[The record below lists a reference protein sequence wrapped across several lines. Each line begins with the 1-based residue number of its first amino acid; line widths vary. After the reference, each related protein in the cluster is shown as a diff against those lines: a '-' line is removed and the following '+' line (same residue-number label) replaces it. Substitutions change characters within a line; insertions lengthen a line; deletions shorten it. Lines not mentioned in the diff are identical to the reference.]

1 MSKPG
6 IVIKFTARPDEAETF
21 ARILEDAREL
31 VEAEPGTT
39 PWMAVRAV
47 DDPNTFFVVDLH
59 ADRAALDGHV
69 NGPAGALVLG
79 EGGKHLAADPEITIV
94 GLLAGKDVE
103 ATALA

>member
-1 MSKPG
+1 MGKPG
-6 IVIKFTARPDEAETF
+6 IVIKFTARPEEAEAF
-21 ARILEDAREL
+21 AAILEEAAGL
-31 VEAEPGTT
+31 VEADPGTT

-79 EGGKHLAADPEITIV
+79 EGGKLLSAEPEITIV
-94 GLLAGKDVE
+94 GLLAGKDLEVG
-103 ATALA
+103 AIA

>member
-1 MSKPG
+1 MGKPG
-6 IVIKFTARPDEAETF
+6 IVIKFTARPEEAEAF
-21 ARILEDAREL
+21 AGVLEDARAL

-79 EGGKHLAADPEITIV
+79 EGGKLLAAEPEITIV
-94 GLLAGKDVE
+94 GLLVGKDVQV
-103 ATALA
+103 TAVA